1 MDLVRSFLIVG
12 HFVGLAA
19 IVGPFLLQLRWK
31 SGHAFPLILG
41 GAITQLV
48 TGLVLMWLA
57 GASEVDI
64 DEVKYGVKIIMT
76 FIIVA
81 AALLGFVR
89 QRQAS
94 DDGGRELMAFFYVA
108 GALSL
113 ATTALSVF
121 W

>member
-1 MDLVRSFLIVG
+1 MDLVRSLFLVG

-19 IVGPFLLQLRWK
+19 VVGPFLLQLRWK

-57 GASEVDI
+57 GVSEVDI

-94 DDGGRELMAFFYVA
+94 DDGSRELILFFSVA
-108 GALSL
+108 GVLSL
-113 ATTALSVF
+113 AATALSVF